1 MGPME
6 RWPALPLGEW
16 RPTYATLHMWT
27 QIVGKICL
35 ASTPLLN
42 HFWNVAFRVTPRGF
56 ETPMLCHES
65 GPFQLAFDFIDHRL
79 IIDAPD
85 GRRETL
91 ALEPM
96 SVAAFHARLM
106 STLQRMNLAVK
117 IWPVPVEIPDPIPF
131 AKDDVHA
138 SYLPEHA
145 HRSWRVFA
153 EVTRL
158 LEEFR
163 GRFIGKCSPVHF
175 FWGSF
180 DLACTRFS
188 GRRAPERPG
197 ADAITR
203 ESYSHEVI
211 SHGFWPGSG
220 PIEDAAFYA
229 YAAPEPDGFRSAAIR
244 PSAARYEPTLGEY
257 VLMYEDVRRSPSPD
271 RMLREF
277 LDSTYDAGATL
288 ARWNRTDLERH

>member
-1 MGPME
+1 MSRME
-6 RWPALPLGEW
+6 RWPALPLTEW
-16 RPTYATLHMWT
+16 RPTYATLHMWM

-56 ETPMLCHES
+56 ETPLLFHGTGAFRLE
-65 GPFQLAFDFIDHRL
+65 FDFIAHQL
-79 IIDAPD
+79 IVDTAD

-91 ALEPM
+91 ALQPM
-96 SVAAFHARLM
+96 SVAAFHERLM
-106 STLQRMNLAVK
+106 ATLQQMNLGVK

-131 AKDDVHA
+131 ARDDVHA
-138 SYLPEHA
+138 SYVPEQA
-145 HRSWRVFA
+145 QRGWRVFA
-153 EVTRL
+153 EATRVL
-158 LEEFR
+158 DDFR
-163 GRFIGKCSPVHF
+163 ARFIGKCSPVHF

-197 ADAITR
+197 ADPITR

-220 PIEDAAFYA
+220 PVEDAAFYA
-229 YAAPEPDGFRSAAIR
+229 YAAPEPDGFRAAAIR
-244 PSAARYEPTLGEY
+244 PAAARYEATLGEY
-257 VLMYEDVRRSPSPD
+257 ILMYEDVRRSPSPE
-271 RMLREF
+271 RTLHEF

-288 ARWNRTDLERH
+288 ARWSRTDLERP

>member
-1 MGPME
+1 MPDE
-6 RWPALPLGEW
+6 RWLPLPLGEW
-16 RPTYATLHMWT
+16 RPTYSTLHMWT

-35 ASTPLLN
+35 ASTPLVN

-56 ETPMLCHES
+56 ETPTLGHPS
-65 GPFQLAFDFIDHRL
+65 GAFQLAFDFIDHRL
-79 IIDAPD
+79 VVEAED

-91 ALEPM
+91 PLEAM

-106 STLQRMNLAVK
+106 ALLQRMNLGVK

-131 AKDDVHA
+131 PKDEVHA
-138 SYLPEHA
+138 AYDPQHA
-145 HRSWRVFA
+145 NRCWRVFVEA
-153 EVTRL
+153 HRVL
-158 LEEFR
+158 SDFR
-163 GRFIGKCSPVHF
+163 SGFTGKCSPVHF

-188 GRRAPERPG
+188 GRRAADRPG

-229 YAAPEPDGFRSAAIR
+229 YAAPEPEGFRAAAVR
-244 PSAARYEPTLGEY
+244 PAGARYDSTLGDY
-257 VLMYEDVRRSPSPD
+257 VLMYEDVRRSASPD
-271 RMLREF
+271 RTLREF
-277 LDSTYDAGATL
+277 FDSTYDAAATL
-288 ARWNRTDLERH
+288 AKWNRPELER